1 FREFFAEERRS
12 RRAACA
18 SKALGSCTGHE
29 GRRVQGFSIMRVA
42 VIGSGISGLAAA
54 RHLDQAGVA
63 TVLFEAEPR
72 FGGHT
77 ATVDVT
83 LDGVTAPVDTGFL
96 VCNDHTYPNLLAL
109 FAELGVELAS
119 SDMSFSVRA
128 DAADVE
134 WAGAT
139 LASVFAQKAN
149 LFRPRFW
156 RFLADIL
163 RFNREATRMVEAGA
177 IPEGSVERYLRE
189 AGYGGELF
197 DWYLWP
203 MVGSIWSSPKSEV
216 AEFELAMLLRFSH
229 NHGLLRINHRPRWMT
244 VVGGGRTYVERIVAA
259 LPDCRLACP
268 VMRIDRQPGG
278 VWVESRHGRER
289 FDHVVFACHSDQ
301 ALAILGAGA
310 TLAERK
316 ALGAIRYQP
325 NRCVL
330 HTDRSFMPRRNTAWS
345 AWNYLQTAADRDA
358 DRPVTLTYWLNRLQ
372 PLPFSRPLFETLN
385 PPRDPAPGHL
395 IAAFEYAH
403 PLLNRTAVAA
413 QAEVERLQGQNNTW
427 FAGAWLG
434 YGFHEDGLKSGLAA
448 ARGVIESIQATTA
461 AEPPRLAAE

>member
-1 FREFFAEERRS
+1 
-12 RRAACA
+12 
-18 SKALGSCTGHE
+18 
-29 GRRVQGFSIMRVA
+29 MRVA
-42 VIGSGISGLAAA
+42 VIGSGISGLATA
-54 RHLDQAGVA
+54 RHLNRAGVS

-83 LDGVTAPVDTGFL
+83 LDALTAPVDTGFL

-109 FAELGVELAS
+109 FAELGVELVA

-128 DAADVE
+128 DAAKVE
-134 WAGAT
+134 WAGSS

-149 LFRPRFW
+149 LVRPRFW
-156 RFLADIL
+156 RFLVDIL

-177 IPEGSVERYLRE
+177 IPEGSVERYLRD
-189 AGYGGELF
+189 AGYGRELF

-203 MVGSIWSSPKSEV
+203 MVGSIWSSPKRDV
-216 AEFELAMLLRFSH
+216 AEFELAMLLRFCH
-229 NHGLLRINHRPRWMT
+229 NHGLLRVNDRPRWMT
-244 VVGGGRTYVERIVAA
+244 VAGGGRTYVERIVAA
-259 LPDCRLACP
+259 LPDCRLASP
-268 VMRIDRQPGG
+268 VTRIDRQGG
-278 VWVESRHGRER
+278 SVWLESRHGRER
-289 FDHVVFACHSDQ
+289 FDHVVLACHSDQ
-301 ALAILGAGA
+301 ALAILGAQA
-310 TLAERK
+310 TPAERK

-330 HTDRSFMPRRNTAWS
+330 HTDRSFMPRRNAAWS
-345 AWNYLQTAADRDA
+345 AWNYLQVAGDCDA

-385 PPRDPAPGHL
+385 PPREPAPGHL
-395 IAAFEYAH
+395 IAEFEYAH
-403 PLLNRTAVAA
+403 PLLDAVAVAA
-413 QAEVERLQGQNNTW
+413 QAEVARLQGQHNTW

-448 ARGVIESIQATTA
+448 ARGVIEAARVSTTR
-461 AEPPRLAAE
+461 EPARLAAE

>member
-1 FREFFAEERRS
+1 
-12 RRAACA
+12 
-18 SKALGSCTGHE
+18 
-29 GRRVQGFSIMRVA
+29 MRVA

-54 RHLDQAGVA
+54 RRLDKAGVA
-63 TVLFEAEPR
+63 TVLFEANPR

-109 FAELGVELAS
+109 FAELDVKLAA

-134 WAGAT
+134 WAGSSLAT
-139 LASVFAQKAN
+139 VFAQKAN
-149 LFRPRFW
+149 LVRPRFW

-163 RFNREATRMVEAGA
+163 RFNREATRMVEADA

-189 AGYGGELF
+189 AGYGRELF

-203 MVGSIWSSPKSEV
+203 MVGSIWSSPRSDV
-216 AEFELAMLLRFSH
+216 LEFELAMLLRFSH
-229 NHGLLRINHRPRWMT
+229 NHGLLRVNDRPRWMT

-259 LPDCRLACP
+259 LPECRLASP
-268 VMRIDRQPGG
+268 VTRIDRQPGG

-310 TLAERK
+310 TAEERR

-330 HTDRSFMPRRNTAWS
+330 HTDASLMPRRRAAWS
-345 AWNYLQTAADRDA
+345 SWNYLQVEGDRDGA
-358 DRPVTLTYWLNRLQ
+358 RPVALTYWLNRLQ
-372 PLPFSRPLFETLN
+372 PLPFSTPLFETLN
-385 PPRDPAPGHL
+385 PPVEPAAGSV
-395 IAAFEYAH
+395 IAEFEYAH

-413 QAEVERLQGQNNTW
+413 QAEVERLQGQHHTW

-434 YGFHEDGLKSGLAA
+434 YGFHEDGLKTGLAA
-448 ARGVIESIQATTA
+448 AQGVIESIQTFAA
-461 AEPPRLAAE
+461 AEPARLAAE

>member
-1 FREFFAEERRS
+1 
-12 RRAACA
+12 
-18 SKALGSCTGHE
+18 
-29 GRRVQGFSIMRVA
+29 MRIA

-54 RHLDQAGVA
+54 RRLDKAGLA

-109 FAELGVELAS
+109 FAELDVKLTA

-128 DAADVE
+128 DAANIE
-134 WAGAT
+134 WAGSSLAT
-139 LASVFAQKAN
+139 VFAQKAN
-149 LFRPRFW
+149 LLRPRFW

-163 RFNREATRMVEAGA
+163 RFNREATRMVETDT

-189 AGYGGELF
+189 AGYGRQLF

-203 MVGSIWSSPKSEV
+203 MVGSIWSSPKRDV

-229 NHGLLRINHRPRWMT
+229 NHGLLRVNDRPRWMT
-244 VVGGGRTYVERIVAA
+244 VVGGARTYVERIVAA
-259 LPDCRLACP
+259 LPECRPASP
-268 VMRIDRQPGG
+268 VTRIDRQGG
-278 VWVESRHGRER
+278 SVWVESRHGRER
-289 FDHVVFACHSDQ
+289 FDHVVLACHSDQ
-301 ALAILGAGA
+301 ALAILGTGA
-310 TLAERK
+310 TAEERR

-330 HTDRSFMPRRNTAWS
+330 HTDRSFMPRRPAAWS
-345 AWNYLQTAADRDA
+345 AWNYLQIAADRDA
-358 DRPVTLTYWLNRLQ
+358 ERPVTLTYWLNRLQ

-385 PPRDPAPGHL
+385 PPREPAPGHL
-395 IAAFEYAH
+395 IAEFEYAH
-403 PLLNRTAVAA
+403 PLLNRVAVAA
-413 QAEVERLQGQNNTW
+413 QAEVKRLQGQHNTW

-448 ARGVIESIQATTA
+448 ALGVIEAVRASAVRETA
-461 AEPPRLAAE
+461 RLAAE